1 MPRLAVLVLLATAHA
16 LQPHKSV
23 THQLRRSHRRLRT
36 AGGVRLL
43 ARRQEDDDDGD
54 DGRAL
59 FRPYSAGEEG
69 AVEVT
74 SSARLLF
81 GVIFAVPT
89 LALLAGVA
97 TYNPTDE
104 ELRGEQLRK
113 AMQLRGGL
121 TGTAASTAGSNR
133 SRGVLPRTRPLLAAA
148 SAADGEEVPP
158 TSRVVSVAAGTYSG
172 LAVVLDCAAAAS
184 IIFAPVG
191 LPVSVGLQHALI
203 GFVLMQFVVS
213 KLSGVRSM
221 LAPTGYEPLPFLARF
236 AMMASSA
243 LGPGNQAPLL
253 ATVLAASVFVQ
264 VVAAVLVFAA
274 SEAPLADVEK
284 LLPPPLQAGLFA
296 AIGYAVYLLAFDTLG
311 IGMSAA
317 SLLAP
322 LNLQMWLPANL
333 LGVGLW
339 LASRNSDS
347 PFLFPGFILSVTA
360 AVHAVRLATGT
371 SLAAA
376 RDAGWLMAGAAG
388 GPITQLWSS
397 LSPGLIKWD
406 LIFSSAGLK
415 ELLCAAIFG
424 PVVNTVLNF
433 ILLGPLVKQK
443 VDVKRELRA
452 HAAGTAASAMG
463 GGYSSYIALSNT
475 AIHLKVGGTDRLSCY
490 VAAAVCALFVG
501 LHPLCGIVGFIP
513 PLVIAA
519 ICVFIGVDF
528 LWANL
533 VDATRDNGLK
543 AALGS
548 AAVFALCVQKDM
560 IWGSVLGILGFQ
572 IAAAV
577 QRRNKAG
584 DA

>member
-36 AGGVRLL
+36 AGGIRLL
-43 ARRQEDDDDGD
+43 AKRQEYDDENDGS
-54 DGRAL
+54 AL
-59 FRPYSAGEEG
+59 FRPYSASEEG

-89 LALLAGVA
+89 LALLAGIA

-121 TGTAASTAGSNR
+121 TGAAAATAGSNR

-148 SAADGEEVPP
+148 TADGEEVPP
-158 TSRVVSVAAGTYSG
+158 TSRVVSVAAGAYSG

-236 AMMASSA
+236 AMLASQA
-243 LGPGNQAPLL
+243 LGPNAGAPLL

-264 VVAAVLVFAA
+264 VVAAVLVALA

-296 AIGYAVYLLAFDTLG
+296 AIGWAVYLLAFDTLG
-311 IGMSAA
+311 IGLDAA
-317 SLLAP
+317 SLLSKA
-322 LNLQMWLPANL
+322 NLQMWLPANV

-347 PFLFPGFILSVTA
+347 PFLFPGFIVSVTA

-371 SLAAA
+371 SLAVA

-397 LSPGLIKWD
+397 LSPGLIKWS

-452 HAAGTAASAMG
+452 HAAGTAASAAG
-463 GGYSSYIALSNT
+463 GGYTSYVALSNT
-475 AIHLKVGGTDRLSCY
+475 AIHLKVGGTDRFSCY
-490 VAAAVCALFVG
+490 VAAATCALFVG
-501 LHPLCGIVGFIP
+501 IHPLCGIVGYIP

-572 IAAAV
+572 LAAAI
-577 QRRNKAG
+577 QGRAKPSEA
-584 DA
+584 